1 MTVRSSTPTSLRALV
16 ALLAL
21 VAAAF
26 LLLSIGGGYAQ
37 GQTDAQVQERTQELE
52 AAIRAETR
60 RIGRT
65 QEGLNGAQVRLNA
78 INADLAK
85 QRAKQQQT
93 ADEIAEARDRMEKL
107 QNRMRRASNA
117 LAGNLVNQ
125 YQNAPPDIVSVF
137 VRARSF
143 SDLVDAADFTRRI
156 ADHNARVLKGA
167 QKSRKQVAAEAD
179 RLVVLQARLEKSEAL
194 VEKRAAKAATIRDAL
209 LRVQRKQLA
218 RRDRSRRSLS
228 DLQATIRRL
237 QRQRE
242 RELGRPNVSVGT
254 TTSPADAPAV
264 VAKVIAAGNAIA
276 GLPYIYGGG
285 HGSFRAAG
293 YDCSGSISYALAA
306 GGLLDSPLASGPFMS
321 WGEPGPGKWITV
333 YANPG
338 HAYMV
343 VAGRRFD
350 TSALRGGGT
359 RWTNEMRSS
368 AGFVARHPPG
378 L

>member
-1 MTVRSSTPTSLRALV
+1 MRTSTPTSLRALV

-26 LLLSIGGGYAQ
+26 VLLSFGGGYAQ

-65 QEGLNGAQVRLNA
+65 QEGLDSAQVRLSA

-85 QRAKQQQT
+85 QRDKQQRT
-93 ADEIAEARDRMEKL
+93 ADEIVAARDRMEKL
-107 QNRMRRASNA
+107 QNRMRRASTA
-117 LAGNLVNQ
+117 LADNLVDQ

-156 ADHNARVLKGA
+156 ADQNARILKGA
-167 QKSRKQVAAEAD
+167 RKTKKQVAVEAD
-179 RLVVLQARLEKSEAL
+179 RLVVLQKSLAKSEA
-194 VEKRAAKAATIRDAL
+194 VIEKRAAKAATIRDAL
-209 LRVQRKQLA
+209 LRVQNRQLA
-218 RRDRSRRSLS
+218 KRDRSRRSLA
-228 DLQATIRRL
+228 DLQATIKRL
-237 QRQRE
+237 QRQRA
-242 RELGRPNVSVGT
+242 RELGRSNVSVGT
-254 TTSPADAPAV
+254 TTSPADAPGV
-264 VAKVIAAGNAIA
+264 IQRVIAAGNAIA

-293 YDCSGSISYALAA
+293 YDCSGSVSYALAA
-306 GGLLDSPLASGPFMS
+306 GGLLDSPLDSTGFMS

-333 YANPG
+333 YANAG

>member
-1 MTVRSSTPTSLRALV
+1 MTVRTSTPTSLRALV

-26 LLLSIGGGYAQ
+26 ALLSFGGGYAQ
-37 GQTDAQVQERTQELE
+37 GQTDAQVQQRTQELE
-52 AAIRAETR
+52 AAIRAETK

-65 QEGLNGAQVRLNA
+65 QEGLDGAQVRLSA
-78 INADLAK
+78 INTDLTK
-85 QRAKQQQT
+85 QRAKQRQT
-93 ADEIAEARDRMEKL
+93 ADEITAARDRMEKL
-107 QNRMRRASNA
+107 QNRMRRASTA
-117 LAGNLVNQ
+117 LADNLVNQ

-137 VRARSF
+137 VRARTF
-143 SDLVDAADFTRRI
+143 SELVDAADFTRRI
-156 ADHNARVLKGA
+156 ANHNARVLKGA
-167 QKSRKQVAAEAD
+167 RKTKKQVAEEAD
-179 RLVVLQARLEKSEAL
+179 RLVVLQGRLEKSEA
-194 VEKRAAKAATIRDAL
+194 VIEKRAAKAATIRDAL
-209 LRVQRKQLA
+209 LRVQNRQLA
-218 RRDRSRRSLS
+218 KRDRSRRSLS
-228 DLQATIRRL
+228 DLQATIKRL
-237 QRQRE
+237 QRQRA
-242 RELGRPNVSVGT
+242 RELGRSNVNVGT
-254 TTSPADAPAV
+254 TTSPADAPGV
-264 VAKVIAAGNAIA
+264 IQRVIAAGNAIA

-293 YDCSGSISYALAA
+293 YDCSGSVSYALAA
-306 GGLLDSPLASGPFMS
+306 GGLLDSPLDSTGFMS

-333 YANPG
+333 YANAG

-359 RWTNEMRSS
+359 RWTNEMRPS

>member
-1 MTVRSSTPTSLRALV
+1 M

-21 VAAAF
+21 VATAF
-26 LLLSIGGGYAQ
+26 VLLSFGGGYAQ
-37 GQTDAQVQERTQELE
+37 GQTDAQVQQRTQELE

-65 QEGLNGAQVRLNA
+65 QEGLSSAQVRLDA
-78 INADLAK
+78 INTDLAEQRSK
-85 QRAKQQQT
+85 QRKT
-93 ADEIAEARDRMEKL
+93 ASEIVAARNHMERL
-107 QNRMRRASNA
+107 QNRMRRASSA
-117 LAGNLVNQ
+117 LADNLVDQ
-125 YQNAPPDIVSVF
+125 YQNAPPDLVSVF

-143 SDLVDAADFTRRI
+143 SDLVDAADFTRRV
-156 ADHNARVLKGA
+156 ANHNARVLKGA
-167 QKSRKQVAAEAD
+167 RKTKQQVADEAD
-179 RLVVLQARLEKSEAL
+179 RLVVLQRRLEKSEAL
-194 VEKRAAKAATIRDAL
+194 VEKRATKATTIRDAL

-237 QRQRE
+237 QRQRQQ
-242 RELGRPNVSVGT
+242 ELGRANVSVGT
-254 TTSPADAPAV
+254 TTSPADAPGV
-264 VAKVIAAGNAIA
+264 IQRVIAAGNAIA

-285 HGSFRAAG
+285 HGSFKAAG

-306 GGLLDSPLASGPFMS
+306 GGLLDSPLDSTGFMS

-333 YANPG
+333 YTNPG

-359 RWTNEMRSS
+359 RWTNEMRPS

>member
-321 WGEPGPGKWITV
+321 WGKPGPGKWITV

>member
-21 VAAAF
+21 VAVAF

-321 WGEPGPGKWITV
+321 WGKPGPGKWITV

>member
-1 MTVRSSTPTSLRALV
+1 
-16 ALLAL
+16 
-21 VAAAF
+21 
-26 LLLSIGGGYAQ
+26 
-37 GQTDAQVQERTQELE
+37 
-52 AAIRAETR
+52 
-60 RIGRT
+60 
-65 QEGLNGAQVRLNA
+65 EGLNGAQVRLNA

-179 RLVVLQARLEKSEAL
+179 RLVVLQARLEKSGAL

-321 WGEPGPGKWITV
+321 WGKPGPGKWITV

-368 AGFVARHPPG
+368 AGFVARPPPG